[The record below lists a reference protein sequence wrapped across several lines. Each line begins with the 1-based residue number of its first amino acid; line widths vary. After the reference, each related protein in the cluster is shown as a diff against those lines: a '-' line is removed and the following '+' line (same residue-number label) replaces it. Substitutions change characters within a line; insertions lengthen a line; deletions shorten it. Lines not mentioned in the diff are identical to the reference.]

1 MKNAMFAAL
10 LTLSVFSLFAQS
22 PETNRQAAPAAAPR
36 RDAAPPATEPD
47 ADAPRE
53 EPRNARPP
61 ADAKDKIS
69 TTQHSVTIGGQT
81 INYTARSGFM
91 IMRDEEGKPRASF
104 FFTSYTK
111 DGADP

>member
-22 PETNRQAAPAAAPR
+22 PEPVPNRQPAPTPRRETPPAAETDDR
-36 RDAAPPATEPD
+36 

-69 TTQHSVTIGGQT
+69 TTQHSVTIGGPT
-81 INYTARSGFM
+81 LNYTARSGFT
-91 IMRDEEGKPRASF
+91 ITRPATAKRRARLF
-104 FFTSYTK
+104 FPSLT
-111 DGADP
+111 